1 MLSAMALY
9 WPPKAEKRIQWN
21 LGSQFVN
28 LAANVPT
35 FINILTRMFLA
46 FINNLRPSNNPK
58 MLKISLPVRGTEITL
73 GKVVHYPCTYFG
85 PGQYADL
92 KVILQLICLGVDKG
106 YPIQC

>member
-35 FINILTRMFLA
+35 FINAWIFVSQVA
-46 FINNLRPSNNPK
+46 
-58 MLKISLPVRGTEITL
+58 
-73 GKVVHYPCTYFG
+73 
-85 PGQYADL
+85 
-92 KVILQLICLGVDKG
+92 
-106 YPIQC
+106 